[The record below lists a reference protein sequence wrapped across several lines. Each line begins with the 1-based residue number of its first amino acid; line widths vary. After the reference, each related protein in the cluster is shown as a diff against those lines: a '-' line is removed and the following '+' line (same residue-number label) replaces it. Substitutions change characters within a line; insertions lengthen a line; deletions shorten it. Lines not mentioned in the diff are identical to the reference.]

1 MSSCREPSGGPAED
15 GRGARRIDEYAYMT
29 KQREMLSGRGSAS
42 ATGAQAPEPTDLQS
56 RLDAAEA
63 ELRRSQGILRMALDV
78 GRFGSWERDVE
89 TNDVTIDEV
98 GRAILGIG
106 PDGPV
111 THERIEA
118 LYHPG
123 DAERIA
129 QAVSYALATKTDFNI
144 EHRVIRPDGRIGRI
158 LVRGGGVYDHDRPV
172 RVVGVLQDV
181 TERERVRQEIHLA
194 QSRQEFL
201 LGLNDQL
208 RSLEDPYEVME
219 AAARSL
225 AQFLKVDCTGYGE
238 IDEHRGIILV
248 EREWSRGAISN
259 EGRHHHLQD
268 VLPDMQ
274 ADLRQGRV
282 LAVDDV
288 GNDRRWSTSALQG
301 LFGAVNARTALVVP
315 LLRNQRLTAMLYVSA
330 AEPRHWSG
338 DDLALAEDVAERTWT
353 AVERARAEAALRE
366 SESRFRLIAEALP
379 ALVWIVDANLHLV
392 YANDRWIEFSGL
404 PVQEALGDSWM
415 RWVHPDDLARA
426 LEEVRPNREARSS
439 FGTEM
444 RYRTQSGSYR
454 WHLIQMGPVH
464 DARGEFK
471 GWCGTSVD
479 IHDLKETE
487 QALRRSEEQLRIA
500 LRAAKMGDWSWDMA
514 SDAMALSQRAAEI
527 YGVEP
532 DAPITWTEL
541 RNLLHPADME
551 RATAAM
557 LRSVDTQSQYDVE
570 YRIRRASDGARIW
583 VAAQGQAT
591 RNESGVLSGMTGVV
605 QDITDRKHAEERQHL
620 LIRELHHRVKNTLAT
635 VQAIVG
641 STARTASSIDEF
653 YQGFVGRIVSLART
667 HNLLTEDLWQKASLE
682 ELVQTELGPYE
693 DEARNRVVV
702 EGPSVELPSEAAVP
716 IGMAIHELT
725 TNAAKHGALSTFG
738 GQVEVRWEV
747 EPGGDRPSLRFS
759 WTERGGPRVAA
770 PTRQGFGSRL
780 LQRVLATQ
788 LQADVKMEFP
798 EEGFRFTMVMPIPG
812 DPPLFNPDR

>member
-1 MSSCREPSGGPAED
+1 
-15 GRGARRIDEYAYMT
+15 MT

-42 ATGAQAPEPTDLQS
+42 ATGAQAPEPAELQS
-56 RLDAAEA
+56 RLDVAEA
-63 ELRRSQGILRMALDV
+63 ELRRSQGTLRMALDV

-106 PDGPV
+106 PDDPV
-111 THERIEA
+111 THERIET

-158 LVRGGGVYDHDRPV
+158 MVRGGGVYDHDRPV
-172 RVVGVLQDV
+172 RLVGVLQDV

-259 EGRHHHLQD
+259 EGRHHHLRD
-268 VLPDMQ
+268 VLPGMQ

-288 GNDRRWSTSALQG
+288 GNDPRWSTSALQG

-315 LLRNQRLTAMLYVSA
+315 LLRNQRLTALLYVSA

-379 ALVWIVDANLHLV
+379 ALVWIIDANLHLV

-415 RWVHPDDLARA
+415 RLIHPEDLARVM
-426 LEEVRPNREARSS
+426 EEVQPTREARLS
-439 FGTEM
+439 FATEM

-454 WHLIQMGPVH
+454 WYLIQMGPVY
-464 DARGEFK
+464 DSRGEFK

-500 LRAAKMGDWSWDMA
+500 LRAAKMGDWNWDMA

-532 DAPITWTEL
+532 DTPITWTEL

-557 LRSVDTQSQYDVE
+557 LRSMDTQSHYDAE
-570 YRIRRASDGARIW
+570 YRIRRASDGARVW
-583 VAAQGQAT
+583 VAAQGQVT

-747 EPGGDRPSLRFS
+747 EAGGDRPSLRFS